1 MRRPL
6 KRWDAG
12 CDRLPV
18 ETVIRLD
25 GVRFLGRY
33 PVCNA
38 LPIPNSTLFAPGQV
52 MLLTL
57 SSGPRAR
64 RSIPTDTFWSDFLAY
79 KLSREDLSGRL
90 VFGTNAAHIDPWS
103 GELLGLA
110 VYDRELQPSQA
121 AEHYQAWNAGR
132 PAWEDREDGRRAL
145 FLCDER
151 IGKVVHNLY
160 PQDRI

>member
-1 MRRPL
+1 
-6 KRWDAG
+6 
-12 CDRLPV
+12 
-18 ETVIRLD
+18 
-25 GVRFLGRY
+25 
-33 PVCNA
+33 
-38 LPIPNSTLFAPGQV
+38 

-57 SSGPRAR
+57 SSGPKGTSVYSNGHLLERF
-64 RSIPTDTFWSDFLAY
+64 PAY

-151 IGKVVHNLY
+151 RRKVVHNLY